1 MQEEHTTRIQIKI
14 DDGEAQAS
22 VEKLVSELKKAQ
34 ELASNLFIAGGG
46 LGTLTTAGA
55 VAVSQG
61 GGGTTSTA
69 GGGGGGGGGGRAR
82 DARGRFV
89 SDGGGGGGGG
99 GGGSNWRQRVG
110 ETLSGVGSGLIGA
123 AMSGPQAGAQALQ
136 AGLGGLSRIA
146 QTFSNSSIMGMTLL
160 STGLQYMGAG
170 ASMRVGQY
178 GSYGQDQ
185 MSRARIAHLG
195 GFDPGFFGAQRDPG
209 TAYDAANAQYYA
221 ARNVGWHKGAT
232 RAPRLNEPLANVR
245 AAGGVLNRA
254 SDPRLFGLSASAA
267 LQQLGGAVGA
277 LGFDR
282 AGTTTGAVN
291 DASQLAAMSP
301 FLLNAQGVN
310 ANAMWS
316 LAGQGVRERNIE
328 AVIPGINGRVLRG
341 LGVANVME
349 LARTMGGAGTG
360 LRGRG
365 VTDFTSRFFGL
376 ANQPGSFGGKMDME
390 GAFRV
395 AGSTAGRGAGMQSIT
410 AMGGALGRAG
420 GAYQSSINSFGDMGE
435 ILSQSYA
442 ARQGGGSLR
451 GYLAAQERF
460 ASNPRLYFQE
470 ASRMFGGGVM
480 EDVALRQANV
490 GGRNVAAFRNQD
502 WSLRGTTGL
511 TTAPGATRADNFITD
526 LQNRNAVA
534 RAGARTANRAKQ
546 EALRGGETN
555 ARQLMLA
562 ISQMNQAMMASSRS
576 LDRVTRALATIVNQ
590 IRRWIPSDRRLK
602 RDIRR
607 VGTSQ
612 AGIPVYE
619 YRYEGHNTV
628 FQGVMAQD
636 LLETHPHAVIKID
649 GFYRVNYAM
658 IDVDFQQIRNVA

>member
-1 MQEEHTTRIQIKI
+1 
-14 DDGEAQAS
+14 
-22 VEKLVSELKKAQ
+22 
-34 ELASNLFIAGGG
+34 
-46 LGTLTTAGA
+46 
-55 VAVSQG
+55 
-61 GGGTTSTA
+61 
-69 GGGGGGGGGGRAR
+69 
-82 DARGRFV
+82 
-89 SDGGGGGGGG
+89 
-99 GGGSNWRQRVG
+99 
-110 ETLSGVGSGLIGA
+110 
-123 AMSGPQAGAQALQ
+123 
-136 AGLGGLSRIA
+136 
-146 QTFSNSSIMGMTLL
+146 
-160 STGLQYMGAG
+160 
-170 ASMRVGQY
+170 
-178 GSYGQDQ
+178 
-185 MSRARIAHLG
+185 
-195 GFDPGFFGAQRDPG
+195 
-209 TAYDAANAQYYA
+209 
-221 ARNVGWHKGAT
+221 
-232 RAPRLNEPLANVR
+232 
-245 AAGGVLNRA
+245 
-254 SDPRLFGLSASAA
+254 
-267 LQQLGGAVGA
+267 
-277 LGFDR
+277 
-282 AGTTTGAVN
+282 
-291 DASQLAAMSP
+291 MSP

-316 LAGQGVRERNIE
+316 LAGQGMRERNIE
-328 AVIPGINGRVLRG
+328 GVIPGVRGGRVLRG

-349 LARTMGGAGTG
+349 LAREMGGAGTG

-395 AGSTAGRGAGMQSIT
+395 AGSRAGRGAGMQSIT
-410 AMGGALGRAG
+410 EMGGALGRAG
-420 GAYQSSINSFGDMGE
+420 GAYQSSINSFGDMGQ

-442 ARQGGGSLR
+442 ARAGGGSLR
-451 GYLAAQERF
+451 GYLAAQEKF

-490 GGRNVAAFRNQD
+490 GGRNVAAFRNQN
-502 WSLRGTTGL
+502 WSVGGTTGL
-511 TTAPGATRADNFITD
+511 TTAPGEARAGAFIND
-526 LQNRNAVA
+526 LQGRNAVA
-534 RAGARTANRAKQ
+534 RAGARTSNRARQ
-546 EALRGGETN
+546 EALRSGETQ

-562 ISQMNQAMMASSRS
+562 ISQMNQAMMASSAS
-576 LDRVTRALATIVNQ
+576 LDRVTRTLASIVNA
-590 IRRWIPSDRRLK
+590 IRRWLPSDRRLK